1 MVDAVP
7 TTLTGGG
14 DGDDD
19 DEGNAPVEE
28 NWAESVAFASCG
40 DRDGGELWSSARRYA
55 ALAPASRF
63 GGMSAAP
70 SGSRAMVAAGIYAFL
85 ASNAGRSG

>member
-1 MVDAVP
+1 MVDTVP

-14 DGDDD
+14 DGD

-28 NWAESVAFASCG
+28 NWAESVAFASCS